1 MEGEED
7 NFAAV
12 YVLLSLPLV
21 CERPRLCIPSCALAI
36 EVVAL
41 ILGVSFRCR
50 HRHLRSGAGCEPCAK
65 LEREIGGTGSERG
78 CRDSGFLHKYSSR
91 SPVLH
96 YEEGAAAMAEHPAQY
111 CVVRES
117 GAKGEGKGKRCG
129 GDEAGGREFA
139 EGRGEIT

>member
-1 MEGEED
+1 MWTMRK
-7 NFAAV
+7 
-12 YVLLSLPLV
+12 S
-21 CERPRLCIPSCALAI
+21 
-36 EVVAL
+36 
-41 ILGVSFRCR
+41 
-50 HRHLRSGAGCEPCAK
+50 AK
-65 LEREIGGTGSERG
+65 LVVREASEG
-78 CRDSGFLHKYSSR
+78 VVTAASCISSR

-117 GAKGEGKGKRCG
+117 GAKGERKGKRCG